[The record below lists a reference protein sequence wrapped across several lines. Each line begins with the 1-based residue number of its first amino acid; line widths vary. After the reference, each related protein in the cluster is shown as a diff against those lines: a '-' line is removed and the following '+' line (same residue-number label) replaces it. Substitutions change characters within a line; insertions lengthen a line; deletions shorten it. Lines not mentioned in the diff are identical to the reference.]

1 MAREY
6 SPTWPILDQ
15 TVGEGRKKKEE
26 KRRKE
31 KKRREVRER
40 DTTFSLNFPAI
51 EPAVPGGARGK
62 VLPRGKSYKWKPES
76 RVLTNSKR

>member
-1 MAREY
+1 MWQEKY

-15 TVGEGRKKKEE
+15 ALGEGRKKKEG
-26 KRRKE
+26 KKRKE
-31 KKRREVRER
+31 KREFRER

-51 EPAVPGGARGK
+51 RPAVPDGARGN
-62 VLPRGKSYKWKPES
+62 VLLGDKSYKWKLES